1 MKSHARGG
9 TVSLLGGTLTRE
21 CGCNIR
27 GTNDLRADTSFTGV
41 FALPLSLGWRWW
53 IGTEPEHEHYR
64 EKVRRVLDAGIP
76 LRRYRVELDAEA
88 RRFLID
94 PERQSRIESD
104 LLHPLRMQHFLLL
117 PGLIVWP
124 LLGLFAAIIAIFLM
138 PVLRTIEWVLID
150 KRALALLAKLI
161 QGITRWQIIG
171 IPRLDD
177 GAKELDRILASVHR
191 LPITVFLGLFA
202 YLVVLYLPLDARG
215 VFMLSGAVYIAL
227 VSFISVIRA
236 ATSNALV
243 FADPTKRRLT
253 PMDTFVEDALGPLV
267 GVGLVFLLTRQL
279 LYGSQLRTN
288 DLFADPVLFALS
300 VLLVLYT
307 ATIIGVTVELGF
319 FRSRATSVRRA
330 FQKQMVEDYDP
341 TLYLFTRNLGSL
353 RISPLMPLSE
363 WLDRGEVFEFDSDD
377 FSD

>member
-1 MKSHARGG
+1 MVATSEALL
-9 TVSLLGGTLTRE
+9 TSLLIL
-21 CGCNIR
+21 
-27 GTNDLRADTSFTGV
+27 LSPV
-41 FALPLSLGWRWW
+41 VLALPLSLGWRWW
-53 IGTEPEHEHYR
+53 VGTEPEHEHYR

-76 LRRYRVELDAEA
+76 LRRYRAELDAEA

-124 LLGLFAAIIAIFLM
+124 LLGFFAAIIAIFLM

-150 KRALALLAKLI
+150 KRVLALIAKLI
-161 QGITRWQIIG
+161 QGITRCEIIG

-177 GAKELDRILASVHR
+177 GVKELDRILASVHR

-202 YLVVLYLPLDARG
+202 YLVVLYLPLDTRG
-215 VFMLSGAVYIAL
+215 VLMLSGAVYIAL

-267 GVGLVFLLTRQL
+267 GVGLIFLLTRQL
-279 LYGSQLRTN
+279 LYESQLRTN
-288 DLFADPVLFALS
+288 DLFADPVIFSLS

-330 FQKQMVEDYDP
+330 FQKQMVED
-341 TLYLFTRNLGSL
+341 LSL
-353 RISPLMPLSE
+353 IHI
-363 WLDRGEVFEFDSDD
+363 
-377 FSD
+377 